1 MKKKSLAV
9 LIICTMVICLA
20 ASCGRQQSEKVVSS
34 GEDKEG
40 IRIGIT
46 FDTFVLE
53 RWTRDRDVFVS
64 TAQKLGAK
72 VDVQNANGDVEKQ
85 KKQIERFIEEK
96 VDTIVIVAVD
106 CFALEEEVTKAR
118 NFGINVISY
127 DRLIQG
133 VTTDLYVTV
142 DNEQVGQ
149 EMAREIIEE
158 LPDGGKVVMICG
170 PEADTNSLDVVAG
183 FEEGISGSQLEVV
196 SKRYVKSWTP
206 ENGFQAVNE
215 AFQSV
220 KEFDAVMCGNDG
232 LAGYAIKA
240 LSEQQLAGKVVVVG
254 QDADLEACQRIVE
267 GTQDMTVYKP
277 IEELARIAAE
287 CAVKFAK
294 AEPVV
299 GGVVDRTTTKKIDTG
314 EDVPYYGLT
323 PVAVTAENM
332 DEVIVK
338 PGFHPKDEVYLNVE
352 NKQEETAQEEQAIE

>member
-1 MKKKSLAV
+1 MKKRGLAV
-9 LIICTMVICLA
+9 SIICIIIIFTA
-20 ASCGRQQSEKVVSS
+20 ASCGHQQSEKTKSS
-34 GEDKEG
+34 KEEKEG
-40 IRIGIT
+40 IQIGIT

-85 KKQIERFIEEK
+85 RKQIERFIEEK

-106 CFALEEEVTKAR
+106 CFALENEVAKAR

-133 VTTDLYVTV
+133 VPTDLYVTV

-149 EMAREIIEE
+149 KMAREIIEA
-158 LPDGGKVVMICG
+158 LPEGGKVVMICG
-170 PEADTNSLDVVAG
+170 PEADTNSLDVVEG
-183 FEEGISGSQLEVV
+183 FEEEISTSQLEVV
-196 SKRYVKSWTP
+196 SQSYVKSWTP
-206 ENGFQAVNE
+206 ENGFQAVND

-294 AEPVV
+294 GEPVV
-299 GGVVDRTTTKKIDTG
+299 GGIVNRTTTKKIDAG
-314 EDVPYYGLT
+314 DDVPYYGLT

-332 DEVIVK
+332 DEVIIK
-338 PGFHPKDEVYLNVE
+338 PGFHLRDEVYLNVE
-352 NKQEETAQEEQAIE
+352 GQQ